1 MRTTVTALV
10 AAATLAGAVLASS
23 SPAQAWHG
31 GWGWGLGGFAL
42 GAAPSAAHWQR
53 RTTIHTATMAI
64 THRIPIRRPACGAR
78 YGTATLGFAPASK
91 VGGIG
96 QAEENS

>member
-10 AAATLAGAVLASS
+10 AAATLAGAALASS

-31 GWGWGLGGFAL
+31 GWGWGLGGFAWGRRRQRIRSVVL
-42 GAAPSAAHWQR
+42 LSIRLLWLLRTVSLSAALR
-53 RTTIHTATMAI
+53 VAPGMERL
-64 THRIPIRRPACGAR
+64 R
-78 YGTATLGFAPASK
+78 LGSRLRHK
-91 VGGIG
+91 

>member
-31 GWGWGLGGFAL
+31 GWGWGLGGFTL
-42 GAAPSAAHWQR
+42 GAAVGSALAAP
-53 RTTIHTATMAI
+53 HTATMAI

-91 VGGIG
+91 VGGTG

>member
-42 GAAPSAAHWQR
+42 GAAVGSALA
-53 RTTIHTATMAI
+53 ATMAI

-91 VGGIG
+91 AGGIS

>member
-42 GAAPSAAHWQR
+42 GAAVGSALAAPYGYYGYYAPYPYPPPCVWRQVWNGYAWVR
-53 RTTIHTATMAI
+53 
-64 THRIPIRRPACGAR
+64 AC
-78 YGTATLGFAPASK
+78 
-91 VGGIG
+91 V
-96 QAEENS
+96 